1 MKIEKLPSGSYRI
14 RKMYKGQMYTVVFN
28 EKPTQKEAMQ
38 AMAAEPDK
46 IKSKKYHLTFT
57 EAAQQYTE
65 TKEHV
70 LSPKTV
76 KEYLEIPSRLT
87 DDFTNKPIYDI
98 TQIDIQKEINILAKT
113 LAPKTIRNYHG
124 FISSVLGMFRPEMN
138 ISTTLPQKIKNEP
151 YIPTDEDIKRLLQ
164 AAQGSMFEIP
174 IKLACYG
181 LRRSEICSLTID
193 DLNGNTRLILPKC
206 WIKIINGWKSRQR
219 QLQVPA
225 RLSYP
230 PN

>member
-14 RKMYKGQMYTVVFN
+14 RKMYKGQMYTVVFD

-38 AMAAEPDK
+38 AMAAELDK

-76 KEYLEIPSRLT
+76 KEYLEIPNRLT

-98 TQIDIQKEINILAKT
+98 TQIDILAKT

-138 ISTTLPQKIKNEP
+138 IFHNPAPKNQK
-151 YIPTDEDIKRLLQ
+151 
-164 AAQGSMFEIP
+164 
-174 IKLACYG
+174 
-181 LRRSEICSLTID
+181 
-193 DLNGNTRLILPKC
+193 
-206 WIKIINGWKSRQR
+206 
-219 QLQVPA
+219 
-225 RLSYP
+225 
-230 PN
+230 